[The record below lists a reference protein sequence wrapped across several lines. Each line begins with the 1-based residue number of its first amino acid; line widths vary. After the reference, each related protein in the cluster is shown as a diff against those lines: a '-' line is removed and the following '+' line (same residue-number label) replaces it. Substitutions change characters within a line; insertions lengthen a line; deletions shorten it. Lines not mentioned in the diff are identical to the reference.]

1 MCCRDYGSCTC
12 CYAGL
17 NGFCDQTQMPKPTKM
32 QITKEALLFIENV
45 KIM

>member
-1 MCCRDYGSCTC
+1 M
-12 CYAGL
+12 L
-17 NGFCDQTQMPKPTKM
+17 MPKRGKM